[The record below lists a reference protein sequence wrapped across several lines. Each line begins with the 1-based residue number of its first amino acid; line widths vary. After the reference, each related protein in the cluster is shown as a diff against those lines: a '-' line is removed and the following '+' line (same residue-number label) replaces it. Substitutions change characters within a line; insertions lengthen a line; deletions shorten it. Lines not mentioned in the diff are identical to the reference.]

1 MRRALLSQTMRSVTP
16 TAALGS
22 SGIGSLSESLL
33 PKDDG
38 EGALAAQDQQ
48 ADDDS
53 SPLPLSSISVIIG
66 TVLLGGVG

>member
-38 EGALAAQDQQ
+38 EGAAQDQQ

-53 SPLPLSSISVIIG
+53 SPLPLSSVSVIIG